1 MLDIV
6 HSAPKYESASC
17 PKIIFPTLLVIAL
30 TGCGGGGPIHQPE
43 PVVSDYSKS
52 AGTFRYAPHRS
63 LSHAFIYGDTV
74 FIGSDVEPR
83 EKLRSRD
90 TDSHGINYYGG
101 ASRDGVGVHRLE
113 NYAEDLITEDG
124 TVSAA
129 FSDSVLRPF
138 RVPPKV
144 WVDRRLFDDSQ
155 SFSAFWQTWTQIN
168 DALPPEFQVELG
180 GTLDER
186 PRRQEGDI
194 FIELAQPSGIG
205 ATCGQGAVACA
216 RQWGLVYPDNRAHSA
231 HILIPDDIGPDD
243 LSRNTEVLVHEFL
256 HALGIMGHVDSIEFP
271 DSIMGETGDFFPN
284 PGFVI
289 HRIDREILQIL
300 YMSQKTALYN
310 DWGEWSDTALHMMG
324 IARDESYRFGV
335 SLFNGLPQPWAR
347 GEAPSEA
354 LADNDGI
361 RGRATWEGGMVGFS
375 GPSPLKGDV
384 SMTVDMSNLRR
395 YGPDS
400 LHDLQFRNI
409 YYMNRFDDQSPDRW
423 FSTRNMDYEVNIF
436 ENYFH
441 NFLVVRDESD
451 GLITGHFFGK
461 GHHAMGGTIKRT
473 DMIGSFGGARD

>member
-1 MLDIV
+1 MNT
-6 HSAPKYESASC
+6 
-17 PKIIFPTLLVIAL
+17 KIIFPTLLAIAL

-52 AGTFRYAPHRS
+52 ARTSRYEPHRS
-63 LSHAFIYGDTV
+63 PSHFFIYDDTV

-83 EKLRSRD
+83 ENLRSHG
-90 TDSHGINYYGG
+90 TDSHGITYYGG

-113 NYAEDLITEDG
+113 NYAEDLHTENG

-129 FSDSVLRPF
+129 FSDSGLLPF
-138 RVPPKV
+138 RVPPTV
-144 WVDRRLFDDSQ
+144 WVDRRLLDDSQ
-155 SFSAFWQTWTQIN
+155 SFLMFWQTWTQIN

-194 FIELAQPSGIG
+194 FIELTRPSGIG

-216 RQWGLVYPDNRAHSA
+216 RSSVYPDNRTHSA

-256 HALGIMGHVDSIEFP
+256 HALGIKGHVDSIEFP

-300 YMSQKTALYN
+300 YMDQKTALYN

-335 SLFNGLPQPWAR
+335 SLFNGLPQPWVR
-347 GEAPSEA
+347 GEAPGEA
-354 LADNDGI
+354 LADNHGI

-395 YGPDS
+395 HGPDS

-409 YYMNRFDDQSPDRW
+409 YYMNRFDDQSADRW
-423 FSTRNMDYEVNIF
+423 FSTRNMDYEVNISG
-436 ENYFH
+436 NYFTNGH
-441 NFLVVRDESD
+441 EWGESD
-451 GLITGHFFGK
+451 DFITGHFFGED
-461 GHHAMGGTIKRT
+461 HHAMGGTIKRT